1 MTENEY
7 NFDPQPHATRVDSFA
22 GFTETPLPF
31 TAINSSSED
40 TDTKFAFSPQDDMM
54 SFDPSTG
61 ASFSE
66 GLQQTTVHPG
76 VLSGSGLPMTDG
88 GQNHMSDNFFAPQN
102 IFTSMSNARSQHGQ
116 VTPPDDLS
124 PKSMETKPTLPD
136 DGDAD
141 FPVKVEQSTQPMKA
155 DNKRKRSTKASN
167 GTPSRKRGRKTAVT
181 VEEELD
187 PEEKAK
193 RDQFLERNRVA
204 AHKCRQKKKEW
215 VTKLD
220 EEVRELSSR
229 NKYLRAETDLLNNA
243 LFEMKNL
250 VFKHTDCHF
259 APIDDFIA
267 GEASRLSFKT
277 RIASDH
283 SMSMSMQHGT
293 QQLHGAFPQAGSTG
307 PGPSVFSGQG
317 VAEPE
322 RSVERASTES
332 SDFGSLR
339 SRSTAPDGVI
349 AEQWI
354 DMLQHS

>member
-1 MTENEY
+1 MTENKY
-7 NFDPQPHATRVDSFA
+7 DFGSQPQATRVDSFA
-22 GFTETPLPF
+22 GFTETSLLF
-31 TAINSSSED
+31 TAINTSSED
-40 TDTKFAFSPQDDMM
+40 ADAKFTFSPQNDLL

-66 GLQQTTVHPG
+66 DLQQTTVHPD
-76 VLSGSGLPMTDG
+76 VLSGNGLPMTDG
-88 GQNHMSDNFFAPQN
+88 SQNHMSDNFFAPQN

-124 PKSMETKPTLPD
+124 PKSMETKPTFPD
-136 DGDAD
+136 DEHTDI
-141 FPVKVEQSTQPMKA
+141 PVKIEPQKT
-155 DNKRKRSTKASN
+155 DNKRKRSDKASN
-167 GTPSRKRGRKTAVT
+167 GTSSRKRGRKSVVT
-181 VEEELD
+181 VQEEELD

-250 VFKHTDCHF
+250 IFQHTDCHF

-267 GEASRLSFKT
+267 GEAERLSMKT
-277 RIASDH
+277 RIASDL
-283 SMSMSMQHGT
+283 SMPMHGT
-293 QQLHGAFPQAGSTG
+293 QQLHGAFPHTDSTR

-322 RSVERASTES
+322 RSPERASTDS

-339 SRSTAPDGVI
+339 SRSTAPDGVV

-354 DMLQHS
+354 DMLQHP

>member
-1 MTENEY
+1 MTENKY
-7 NFDPQPHATRVDSFA
+7 DFGSQPHATRVDSFA

-31 TAINSSSED
+31 TAISPSSED
-40 TDTKFAFSPQDDMM
+40 AEAKFTFSPQDDML

-61 ASFSE
+61 AAFSE

-76 VLSGSGLPMTDG
+76 VLSGSGLPVTDG
-88 GQNHMSDNFFAPQN
+88 SQHHMSDSFFAPQN
-102 IFTSMSNARSQHGQ
+102 IFTSMTNARSQHGQ

-124 PKSMETKPTLPD
+124 PKSMETRPTFPD
-136 DGDAD
+136 DRDAD
-141 FPVKVEQSTQPMKA
+141 IPVKIEQSTQPQRM
-155 DNKRKRSTKASN
+155 DNKRKRSVKSSN
-167 GTPSRKRGRKTAVT
+167 GISSRKRGRKTAVT

-250 VFKHTDCHF
+250 IFKHTDCHF

-267 GEASRLSFKT
+267 GEAQKLSIKT
-277 RIASDH
+277 RISSDP
-283 SMSMSMQHGT
+283 SMSMPGT
-293 QQLHGAFPQAGSTG
+293 QQLHGAFPQTISTG
-307 PGPSVFSGQG
+307 LSVFSGQG
-317 VAEPE
+317 VAEPD
-322 RSVERASTES
+322 RSAERASTES
-332 SDFGSLR
+332 SDYGSLR

-354 DMLQHS
+354 DMLQHP